1 MKMVIKVLVGAAVT
15 AFGISACSPFGM
27 INFLA
32 NSEDVSVST
41 AISYGSHEKQRLDI
55 YRPVRMKGSLPTILF
70 FYGGSWKR
78 GSREN
83 YAFVGHALAQRGFV
97 VVISDYRLYPEV
109 KFPIF
114 VHDGAQAIAWVTE
127 NIGKYGG
134 LNKNIHLM
142 GHSAG
147 AHIAALLVLDEEYL
161 RKFNLGKDTLGRWV
175 GLSGPYAFYPSKV
188 HSVKD
193 VFEGVAENLTRPVV
207 RVGRGAPDALLIHGS
222 HDTAVSPENSVALA
236 HRMNEL
242 GNRAFAVI
250 YEGVGHGL
258 TVGSLTFPFTG
269 MASTL
274 NDAVSFLKTG
284 KYPRVRGKNGGI
296 SK

>member
-1 MKMVIKVLVGAAVT
+1 MKMVTKVLIGAAVT
-15 AFGISACSPFGM
+15 AFGISACSPFGV
-27 INFLA
+27 INSLA
-32 NSEDVSVST
+32 NSENVSVST
-41 AISYGSHEKQRLDI
+41 GISYGSHEKQRLDI
-55 YRPVRMKGSLPTILF
+55 YRPVRMKGPLPTILF

-83 YAFVGHALAQRGFV
+83 YAFVGHALAQQGFV

-109 KFPIF
+109 KFPTF
-114 VHDGAQAIAWVTE
+114 VYDGAQAIAWITE
-127 NIGKYGG
+127 NIAKYGG
-134 LNKNIHLM
+134 LDKNIHLM

-161 RKFNLGKDTLGRWV
+161 GKFKLGKDTLGRWV
-175 GLSGPYAFYPSKV
+175 GLSGPYAFYPSKI

-193 VFEGVAENLTRPVV
+193 VFEGNAENLVRPIS

-222 HDTAVSPENSVALA
+222 HDTAVSPENSTAMA
-236 HRMNEL
+236 HRMNEI
-242 GNRAFAVI
+242 GNSAFALV
-250 YEGVGHGL
+250 YEGVGHGM

-274 NDAVSFLKTG
+274 KDAVFFLKTG
-284 KYPRVRGKNGGI
+284 KYPKVNVEHKVI